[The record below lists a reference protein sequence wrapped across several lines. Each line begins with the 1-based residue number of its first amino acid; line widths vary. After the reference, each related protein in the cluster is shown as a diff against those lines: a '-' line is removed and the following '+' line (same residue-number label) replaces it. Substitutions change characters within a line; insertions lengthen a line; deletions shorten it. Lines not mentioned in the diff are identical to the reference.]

1 MEMPAQRRT
10 GQGMTT
16 SRMEAFSDGVFAI
29 AITLLILNIGVPN
42 SANGR
47 LAHDLL
53 AQWPSYAAYIA
64 SFLLIGIYW
73 VNHHA
78 LVRKIAR
85 TDRGLLFTNL
95 LFLMSIAFLPFPT
108 AVLARFLRAGH
119 DQQTAAAVY
128 GLAAWLAALTFVAI
142 WIYAA
147 RNKRL
152 LREDLEDRE
161 SAVMTLQTLGGPVV
175 YLAAIG
181 VAFINPVAAL
191 VVYTLVPIFYILAGP
206 GWGA

>member
-1 MEMPAQRRT
+1 
-10 GQGMTT
+10 
-16 SRMEAFSDGVFAI
+16 MEAFSDGVFAI
-29 AITLLILNIGVPN
+29 AITLLILNIAVPD
-42 SANGR
+42 STPGR

-53 AQWPSYAAYIA
+53 AQWPSYLAYIA

-78 LVRKIAR
+78 MFRKIAH
-85 TDRGLLFTNL
+85 TDRGLLFANL
-95 LFLMSIAFLPFPT
+95 LFLMSIAFMPFPT

-119 DQQTAAAVY
+119 DQRTAAVVY

-147 RNKRL
+147 RRRQL
-152 LREDLEDRE
+152 LRGDLGDRE
-161 SAVMTLQTLGGPVV
+161 SAVMTLQTLGGPAV

-191 VVYTLVPIFYILAGP
+191 VVYTLVPVFYIVAGR